1 MQKLRY
7 SKYLKFIVVLM
18 DIFAFAAILFYFY
31 NHHGDFN
38 NTFDSW
44 KKIILINVIFTT
56 FWLLLSGK
64 TRLYSV
70 PRSLTYTNYLERI
83 LSHNF
88 LFIFGILVIAQ
99 VLDTEFIKVNPVFIS
114 FFILLIIGFL
124 KSMFYFT
131 LKYIRTKGI
140 NHRNVMFLGSGTS
153 LNLLKDIFEERKDYG
168 YKIFDFNDENDSIQ
182 ALRNFWVKNGIHTLF
197 ISSENEL
204 NKSFERAVFD
214 EAEKYKVAINIIPD
228 INQNDFFTYEL
239 GYVETQPILTP
250 IKFPLDFTS
259 NYLIKRLFDVVFS
272 LLFLILIGSWLFPVI
287 AILVK
292 SSSKGPIL
300 FKQQRYGYNDE
311 VFNVLKF
318 RTMYVNDL
326 SSTKTTEKNDER
338 ITPLGKFL
346 RRTSLDETPQFINVL
361 LGEMSVVGP
370 RPHMLLV
377 DDYYKRKIDRYTLRS
392 KVKPGVTGLSQ
403 VNGLRGDKD
412 DMELEMKKRILS
424 DSFYVKNW
432 SFSLDLIIIL
442 KTLILL
448 VEGDKNAQ

>member
-1 MQKLRY
+1 
-7 SKYLKFIVVLM
+7 
-18 DIFAFAAILFYFY
+18 
-31 NHHGDFN
+31 
-38 NTFDSW
+38 
-44 KKIILINVIFTT
+44 
-56 FWLLLSGK
+56 
-64 TRLYSV
+64 
-70 PRSLTYTNYLERI
+70 
-83 LSHNF
+83 
-88 LFIFGILVIAQ
+88 
-99 VLDTEFIKVNPVFIS
+99 
-114 FFILLIIGFL
+114 
-124 KSMFYFT
+124 
-131 LKYIRTKGI
+131 
-140 NHRNVMFLGSGTS
+140 MFLGSGTS

-168 YKIFDFNDENDSIQ
+168 YKIFDFNDENDSIE

-259 NYLIKRLFDVVFS
+259 NYLIKRIFDVVFS
-272 LLFLILIGSWLFPVI
+272 LLFLILIGSWLFPII

-346 RRTSLDETPQFINVL
+346 RRTSLDEIPQFINVL